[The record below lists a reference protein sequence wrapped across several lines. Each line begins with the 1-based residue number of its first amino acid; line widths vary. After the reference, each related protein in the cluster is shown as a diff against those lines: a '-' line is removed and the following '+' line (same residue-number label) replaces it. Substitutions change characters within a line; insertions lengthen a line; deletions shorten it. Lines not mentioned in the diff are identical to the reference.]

1 MNGSGTQQKAR
12 ADWKSALKLLL
23 AFQRQMTLGT
33 LETVVFGQTSV
44 DMYQPPSTP
53 AATVIF
59 IPGLSIR
66 GREDPRIRRLGWAL
80 SAGGLRVLIPD
91 VPSIRALTIST
102 RQPDEVANLIRSLA
116 QDQSLVTTRRVALMS
131 VSFSSIFVLGAALD
145 PALTDRIAAVG
156 LIGGY
161 YDIERVA
168 DFLITSEQAD
178 PYGRLVIG
186 RSYFAEF
193 EPEQTNAI
201 AALKAAVETVATNN
215 NEPIRL
221 DALFDTNDPLE
232 QSLHQLMTE
241 PASRQALLEKI
252 LDVFDSA
259 WAGYRVPAEFPQS
272 TPPVFLLHG
281 SHDPVI
287 PTAESRHLAR
297 RLAQQGLAHHLCISE
312 LLEHGNTAI
321 SFRRIVDVYR
331 LVAGFAWFL
340 GRAQTDGTK
349 KGRPG
354 APFFD

>member
-1 MNGSGTQQKAR
+1 MNGSGTQRKAR
-12 ADWKSALKLLL
+12 ADWKGALKLLL
-23 AFQRQMTLGT
+23 AFQRHQKPGK
-33 LETVVFGQTSV
+33 LETVAFGQTSV
-44 DMYQPPSTP
+44 DIYQPPSAP
-53 AATVIF
+53 PATVIF
-59 IPGLSIR
+59 VPGLSIR

-80 SAGGLRVLIPD
+80 SAGGARVLIPD
-91 VPSIRALTIST
+91 VPSIRDLTIST
-102 RQPDEVANLIRSLA
+102 RQPDEVANLIRSLV
-116 QDQSLVTTRRVALMS
+116 QDRTLVTTRRVALMS
-131 VSFSSIFVLGAALD
+131 VSFSSIFVLRAALD
-145 PALTDRIAAVG
+145 PVLTDRVTALG

-168 DFLITSEQAD
+168 DFLITSKRAD

-193 EPEQTNAI
+193 ESEHTKAI
-201 AALKAAVETVATNN
+201 ATLKRVVETVATNN
-215 NEPIRL
+215 HEPIHL
-221 DALFDTNDPLE
+221 DALFDANDPFE

-241 PASRQALLEKI
+241 PASRQAFLKKV

-259 WAGYRVPAEFPQS
+259 WAGYRVPAQFPQS

-287 PTAESRHLAR
+287 PTEESDSLAERVAR
-297 RLAQQGLAHHLCISE
+297 QGLAHHLCVSD

-340 GRAQTDGTK
+340 GRAQAGGDE
-349 KGRPG
+349 PV
-354 APFFD
+354 

>member
-1 MNGSGTQQKAR
+1 MNGSDTQRKAR
-12 ADWKSALKLLL
+12 ADWKGALKLLL
-23 AFQRQMTLGT
+23 AFQRHQRPGK
-33 LETVVFGQTSV
+33 LETVAFGQTSV
-44 DMYQPPSTP
+44 DIYQPPSAP
-53 AATVIF
+53 PATVIF
-59 IPGLSIR
+59 VPGLSIR

-80 SAGGLRVLIPD
+80 SAGGVRVLIPD

-102 RQPDEVANLIRSLA
+102 RQPDEVSNLIRSLV
-116 QDQSLVTTRRVALMS
+116 QDRSLVTTRRVALMS
-131 VSFSSIFVLGAALD
+131 VSFSSIFVLRAALD
-145 PALTDRIAAVG
+145 AVLTDRVTALG

-168 DFLITSEQAD
+168 DFLITSKRAD

-186 RSYFAEF
+186 RSYFSEC
-193 EPEQTNAI
+193 EPEHTKAI
-201 AALKAAVETVATNN
+201 ETLKRVVETVATNN
-215 NEPIRL
+215 HEPIRL
-221 DALFDTNDPLE
+221 DALFDANDPLE

-241 PASRQALLEKI
+241 PASRQAFLEKV

-259 WAGYRVPAEFPQS
+259 WVGYRVPPELPQS

-287 PTAESRHLAR
+287 PTEESDSLADRLAR
-297 RLAQQGLAHHLCISE
+297 QGLAHHLCVSD

-340 GRAQTDGTK
+340 GRAQTGGDE
-349 KGRPG
+349 PG
-354 APFFD
+354 

>member
-1 MNGSGTQQKAR
+1 MNGSGTQRKAR
-12 ADWKSALKLLL
+12 ADWKGALKLLL
-23 AFQRQMTLGT
+23 AFQRHQKPGK
-33 LETVVFGQTSV
+33 LETVAFGETLV
-44 DMYQPPSTP
+44 DIYQPPSAP
-53 AATVIF
+53 PATVIF

-80 SAGGLRVLIPD
+80 SAGGARVLIPD
-91 VPSIRALTIST
+91 VPSIRDLTISA
-102 RQPDEVANLIRSLA
+102 RQPDEVANLIRSLV
-116 QDQSLVTTRRVALMS
+116 QDRTLVTTRRVALMS
-131 VSFSSIFVLGAALD
+131 VSFSSIFVLRAALD
-145 PALTDRIAAVG
+145 PVLTDRVTALG

-168 DFLITSEQAD
+168 DFLITSKRAD

-193 EPEQTNAI
+193 ESEHTKAI
-201 AALKAAVETVATNN
+201 ATLKRVVETVATNN
-215 NEPIRL
+215 HEPIHL
-221 DALFDTNDPLE
+221 DALFDANDPFE

-241 PASRQALLEKI
+241 PASRQAFLEQI

-259 WAGYRVPAEFPQS
+259 WAGYRVPAQFPQS

-287 PTAESRHLAR
+287 PTEESDSLADRLAR
-297 RLAQQGLAHHLCISE
+297 QGLAHHLCVSD

-321 SFRRIVDVYR
+321 SFRRIDDVYR

-340 GRAQTDGTK
+340 GQAQAGGDE
-349 KGRPG
+349 P
-354 APFFD
+354 A

>member
-1 MNGSGTQQKAR
+1 MNGSGTQQRAR

-23 AFQRQMTLGT
+23 AFQRQKTPGT
-33 LETVVFGQTSV
+33 LETIAFGQTSV
-44 DMYQPPSTP
+44 DVYQPPSTP

-131 VSFSSIFVLGAALD
+131 VSFSSIFVLRAALE

-193 EPEQTNAI
+193 EPEHTNLI

-221 DALFDTNDPLE
+221 DALFDANDPLE

-241 PASRQALLEKI
+241 PASRQAFLEKI
-252 LDVFDSA
+252 LDVFDRA

-297 RLAQQGLAHHLCISE
+297 RLAQQDLAHHLCISE

-340 GRAQTDGTK
+340 GRVQTDGIK
-349 KGRPG
+349 KRAPRG
-354 APFFD
+354 ALF

>member
-1 MNGSGTQQKAR
+1 MNGSDTQRKAR

-23 AFQRQMTLGT
+23 AFQRHHRPGK
-33 LETVVFGQTSV
+33 LETVAFGQTSIDV
-44 DMYQPPSTP
+44 YQPLSAPP
-53 AATVIF
+53 ATVIF
-59 IPGLSIR
+59 VPGLSIR

-102 RQPDEVANLIRSLA
+102 RQPDEVANLIRSLV
-116 QDQSLVTTRRVALMS
+116 QDGSLVTTHRVALMS
-131 VSFSSIFVLGAALD
+131 VSFSSIFVLRAALD
-145 PALTDRIAAVG
+145 PVLTDRITAVG

-193 EPEQTNAI
+193 EPEHTKAI
-201 AALKAAVETVATNN
+201 ETLKRVVETVATNN
-215 NEPIRL
+215 HEPIRL
-221 DALFDTNDPLE
+221 DALFDANDPLE

-241 PASRQALLEKI
+241 PASRQAFLEKV

-259 WAGYRVPAEFPQS
+259 WAGYRVPAQFPQS
-272 TPPVFLLHG
+272 TPRVFLLHG
-281 SHDPVI
+281 SDDRVI

-297 RLAQQGLAHHLCISE
+297 RLARQGLAHQLCVSD

-321 SFRRIVDVYR
+321 SLRRIVDVYR
-331 LVAGFAWFL
+331 LVAGFAWFM
-340 GRAQTDGTK
+340 GRAQTGGDE
-349 KGRPG
+349 PG
-354 APFFD
+354 

>member
-1 MNGSGTQQKAR
+1 MSGSDTQRKAH
-12 ADWKSALKLLL
+12 ADWKGALKLLL
-23 AFQRQMTLGT
+23 AFQRHHRPGK
-33 LETVVFGQTSV
+33 LESVAFGQTLV
-44 DMYQPPSTP
+44 DIYQPPSAP
-53 AATVIF
+53 PATVIF
-59 IPGLSIR
+59 VPGLSIR

-102 RQPDEVANLIRSLA
+102 RQPDEVANLIRSLV
-116 QDQSLVTTRRVALMS
+116 QDGSLVTTHRVALMS
-131 VSFSSIFVLGAALD
+131 VSFSSIFVLRAALD
-145 PALTDRIAAVG
+145 PVLTDRITAVG

-193 EPEQTNAI
+193 EPEHTKAI
-201 AALKAAVETVATNN
+201 ETLKRVVETVATNN
-215 NEPIRL
+215 HEPIRL
-221 DALFDTNDPLE
+221 DALFDANDPLE

-241 PASRQALLEKI
+241 PASRQAFLEKV

-259 WAGYRVPAEFPQS
+259 WAGYRVPAQFPQS

-281 SHDPVI
+281 SDDRVI

-297 RLAQQGLAHHLCISE
+297 RLARQGLAHQLCVSD

-321 SFRRIVDVYR
+321 SLRRIVDVYR
-331 LVAGFAWFL
+331 LVAGFAWFM
-340 GRAQTDGTK
+340 GRAQTGGDE
-349 KGRPG
+349 PG
-354 APFFD
+354 